1 MEKERSLADIMEEE
15 ENKEKA
21 ETPAE
26 TKEEIKEEVKEEVEE
41 TSEDKKEEKDK
52 EEKIDVKKMGQ
63 DEKIGD
69 LGLTKRELE
78 SDMTTPA
85 QNMSNLKKFAEE
97 LDLEAEKLKEKYGK
111 QKEEAKTKKE
121 IEEMMN
127 EKTDFDDE
135 IIDDDEEEQVE
146 EKETK
151 KVVDSEPA
159 EKTTDEKKKIV
170 LKDVKIRKIKDKSK
184 RDNFFNELIIKR
196 RKRQKTTRVPLIC
209 SGYIADMSPLS
220 SPEIRDLSNALRTK
234 DAYGY
239 WEFLYKII
247 HEKIASTSIGAMDFE
262 TFLKSTSLNE
272 LEILL
277 YGIFCSSYPDKNSFP
292 AKCPNSKC
300 GLEFNFEYA
309 NDDYMVFD
317 DMDEDGNSKIKDKM
331 RELVAAQAIDAKKFF
346 KESLT
351 NTLYRVPLS
360 DSGYIVELRHPTLY
374 NQLHDV
380 IKQMVEQQLEDAS
393 EVTLNRLPFIEK
405 VLVPYDEENPE
416 YGYIEY
422 DEMDKKIALLSALT
436 EDDDV
441 ELEEAISDKI
451 LSTSHISFRMH
462 DVTCRVC
469 GAKLMDEDVDFRS
482 LLFMIHRIRSVKK
495 K

>member
-1 MEKERSLADIMEEE
+1 MEKEKSLADIMEEE
-15 ENKEKA
+15 ENKEK
-21 ETPAE
+21 
-26 TKEEIKEEVKEEVEE
+26 EEVKAEVEKTEEKTSNEE
-41 TSEDKKEEKDK
+41 TSEEKKQEK
-52 EEKIDVKKMGQ
+52 EEKIDVKKLGM

-78 SDMTTPA
+78 ADMTTPA
-85 QNMSNLKKFAEE
+85 QNMSNLKKFAEK
-97 LDLEAEKLKEKYGK
+97 LDIEAEVAKEQYGK
-111 QKEEAKTKKE
+111 KKEEEETKKE

-127 EKTDFDDE
+127 EKTEFDDE
-135 IIDDDEEEQVE
+135 VIDDEEESVE

-151 KVVDSEPA
+151 KIVDNDSA
-159 EKTTDEKKKIV
+159 EKTADETDEKKKII

-184 RDNFFNELIIKR
+184 KDNFFNELIVRR

-247 HEKIASTSIGAMDFE
+247 HEKIASTSIGSMDFE

-317 DMDEDGNSKIKDKM
+317 DMDENGNSKIKDRM

-351 NTLYRVPLS
+351 NTLYRVPLP

-393 EVTLNRLPFIEK
+393 DVTLNRLPFVEK
-405 VLVPYDEENPE
+405 VLIPYDEEDPE
-416 YGYIEY
+416 AGYIEY
-422 DEMDKKIALLSALT
+422 EEMDKKITLLSALT

-441 ELEEAISDKI
+441 ELEEAISDNI

-482 LLFMIHRIRSVKK
+482 LLFMIHRIRSVKRK
-495 K
+495 